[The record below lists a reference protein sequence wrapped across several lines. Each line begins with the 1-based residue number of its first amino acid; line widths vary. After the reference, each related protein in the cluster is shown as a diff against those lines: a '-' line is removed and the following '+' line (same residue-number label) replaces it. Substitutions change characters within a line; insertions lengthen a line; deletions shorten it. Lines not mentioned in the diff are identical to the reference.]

1 VDFEL
6 SADEVALAEG
16 MRRLCAGRFPLDR
29 VRAAEG
35 EHVVMDGAGWSELA
49 DAGVF
54 SLRLAEDGGG
64 LGLPMAAA
72 AVVFEELGR
81 ALVPGPVL
89 ASHLAAGVVE
99 GAADGKVMVGAV
111 SRPGPRRE
119 TGGSGAGGRGGPGGS
134 RPVVVEH
141 LGSLGAL
148 VVVGDDG
155 LAVVDPATLESV
167 AVERSLDPLTPLW
180 IVDHLPAG
188 ERIGGPEEAARWRR
202 DAAVLGGALLVGLAA
217 ATVDLAVAYA
227 KQREQFGK
235 PIGSF
240 QAVKHLCADMLVRS
254 EVARAAVHAAAV
266 TIDQP
271 DVGDARRAAA
281 GAGLLAVEAA
291 LANGKTCIQV
301 HGGMGFTWEVPAHLY
316 LMRARVLAGALEA
329 TDVLAEIVAE
339 RY

>member
-1 VDFEL
+1 MDFEL
-6 SADEVALAEG
+6 SEDEVALADG
-16 MRRLCAGRFPLDR
+16 MRRLCSGRFPLDR
-29 VRAAEG
+29 IRAAEG
-35 EHVVMDGAGWSELA
+35 EQVVIDTSGWSELA

-54 SLRLAEDGGG
+54 SLRLAEDAGG
-64 LGLPMAAA
+64 LGLGTAAA

-81 ALVPGPVL
+81 ALVPGPIL
-89 ASHLAAGVVE
+89 ASHLAAGLVE

-111 SRPGPRRE
+111 HKPRA
-119 TGGSGAGGRGGPGGS
+119 GAAAPAII
-134 RPVVVEH
+134 EH

-155 LAVVDPATLESV
+155 LAVVDPATLDAV
-167 AVERSLDPLTPLW
+167 AVDRSLDPLTPLW
-180 IVDHLPAG
+180 RVDHLPTGDAA
-188 ERIGGPEEAARWRR
+188 GGPDDVALWRR
-202 DAAVLGGALLVGLAA
+202 DASVLGGALLVGLAA

-227 KQREQFGK
+227 KERQQFGK

-271 DVGDARRAAA
+271 DVGDAVRAAA

-291 LANGKTCIQV
+291 MANAKTCIQV

-316 LMRARVLAGALEA
+316 LMRARVLAGELEGPDA
-329 TDVLAEIVAE
+329 LAELVAE

>member
-1 VDFEL
+1 MDFEL
-6 SADEVALAEG
+6 SEDEVALADG
-16 MRRLCAGRFPLDR
+16 MRRLCAGRFPLET
-29 VRAAEG
+29 VRGAEG
-35 EHVVMDGAGWSELA
+35 ERVAIDASGWSELA

-54 SLRLAEDGGG
+54 SLRLAEDAGG
-64 LGLPMAAA
+64 LGLGTAAA

-81 ALVPGPVL
+81 ALVPGPDPR
-89 ASHLAAGVVE
+89 HP
-99 GAADGKVMVGAV
+99 
-111 SRPGPRRE
+111 PGGRDRGRRRRRE
-119 TGGSGAGGRGGPGGS
+119 GHGGRGAATRRAVGPGAA
-134 RPVVVEH
+134 PVVIEH

-155 LAVVDPATLESV
+155 LAVVDPATLDAV

-180 IVDHLPAG
+180 LRRPSAG
-188 ERIGGPEEAARWRR
+188 GGAGRRSRRHGACGDATRPCSGVHCSSGWRR
-202 DAAVLGGALLVGLAA
+202 PPSIWPWR
-217 ATVDLAVAYA
+217 YA
-227 KQREQFGK
+227 KERQQFGK

-240 QAVKHLCADMLVRS
+240 QAVKHLCADMLVRA

-271 DVGDARRAAA
+271 DVGDAVRAAA

-291 LANGKTCIQV
+291 MANGKSCIQV

-316 LMRARVLAGALEA
+316 LMRARVLAGALEG
-329 TDVLAEIVAE
+329 TDALAELVAE

>member
-1 VDFEL
+1 
-6 SADEVALAEG
+6 
-16 MRRLCAGRFPLDR
+16 
-29 VRAAEG
+29 VRGAEG
-35 EHVVMDGAGWSELA
+35 ERVAIDASGWSELA

-54 SLRLAEDGGG
+54 SLRLAEDAGG
-64 LGLPMAAA
+64 LGLGTAAA

-81 ALVPGPVL
+81 ALVPGPIL
-89 ASHLAAGVVE
+89 ATHLAAGLVE
-99 GAADGKVMVGAV
+99 GAADGKVVVGAV
-111 SRPGPRRE
+111 LRPSS
-119 TGGSGAGGRGGPGGS
+119 GSGSGS
-134 RPVVVEH
+134 GHRAAPAVIEH

-155 LAVVDPATLESV
+155 LAVVDPASLDAV

-180 IVDHLPAG
+180 RVDHLPAG
-188 ERIGGPEEAARWRR
+188 EPVGGPDDTARWRR
-202 DAAVLGGALLVGLAA
+202 DASVLGGALLVGQAA

-227 KQREQFGK
+227 KERQQFGK

-240 QAVKHLCADMLVRS
+240 QAVKHLCADMLVRA

-271 DVGDARRAAA
+271 DVGDAVRAAA

-291 LANGKTCIQV
+291 IANGKSCIQV

-316 LMRARVLAGALEA
+316 LMRARVLAGALEG
-329 TDVLAEIVAE
+329 TDALAELVAE

>member
-1 VDFEL
+1 MDFEP
-6 SADEVALAEG
+6 SEDEVALAEG
-16 MRRLCAGRFPLDR
+16 MRRLCAGRFPLER
-29 VRAAEG
+29 VRAGEG
-35 EHVVMDGAGWSELA
+35 QRVVIDRPGWSELA

-81 ALVPGPVL
+81 ALVPGPIL
-89 ASHLAAGVVE
+89 ATHLTAGIVE

-111 SRPGPRRE
+111 SR
-119 TGGSGAGGRGGPGGS
+119 TGATGAA

-141 LGSLGAL
+141 LASLGAL

-155 LAVVDPATLESV
+155 LAVVDPATVDAV
-167 AVERSLDPLTPLW
+167 AVDRSLDPLTPVW
-180 IVDHLPAG
+180 IVDNLPAG
-188 ERIGGPEEAARWRR
+188 ERIGGPEESARWRR

-227 KQREQFGK
+227 KEREQFGK

-271 DVGDARRAAA
+271 DVGDATRAAA
-281 GAGLLAVEAA
+281 GAAILAVEAA
-291 LANGKTCIQV
+291 LANGKSCIQV

-316 LMRARVLAGALEA
+316 LMRARVLAGALGS
-329 TDVLAEIVAE
+329 TDALAEIVAE

>member
-1 VDFEL
+1 MDFEL
-6 SADEVALAEG
+6 SEDEVALADG
-16 MRRLCAGRFPLDR
+16 MRRLCAGRFPLEKI
-29 VRAAEG
+29 RAAEG
-35 EHVVMDGAGWSELA
+35 ERVVIDTAAWSELA

-54 SLRLAEDGGG
+54 SLRVPEDRGG
-64 LGLPMAAA
+64 LGLPTAAA

-81 ALVPGPVL
+81 ALVPGPIL
-89 ASHLAAGVVE
+89 ASHLAAGLVD
-99 GAADGKVMVGAV
+99 GAADGKVVVGAV
-111 SRPGPRRE
+111 HRPRHRSAAVVG
-119 TGGSGAGGRGGPGGS
+119 
-134 RPVVVEH
+134 PVVLEH

-148 VVVGDDG
+148 VVVDDDG
-155 LAVVDPATLESV
+155 LAVIDPGSLDAV
-167 AVERSLDPLTPLW
+167 AVDRSLDPLTPLW
-180 IVDHLPAG
+180 LVDHLPAG
-188 ERIGGPEEAARWRR
+188 ARIGGPQDTNRWRR

-227 KQREQFGK
+227 KMREQFGR

-266 TIDQP
+266 TIDEP
-271 DVGDARRAAA
+271 DVGDAVRAAA

-291 LANGKTCIQV
+291 IANGKTCIQV

-316 LMRARVLAGALEA
+316 LMRARVLAGALDG
-329 TDVLAEIVAE
+329 TDALAELVAE

>member
-6 SADEVALAEG
+6 SEDEVALADG

-29 VRAAEG
+29 IRAAEG
-35 EHVVMDGAGWSELA
+35 DQVTIDPSGWSELA

-54 SLRLAEDGGG
+54 SLRAPEEAGG
-64 LGLPMAAA
+64 LGLGTAAA

-81 ALVPGPVL
+81 ALVPGPIL
-89 ASHLAAGVVE
+89 ASHLAAGLVE

-111 SRPGPRRE
+111 HRPR
-119 TGGSGAGGRGGPGGS
+119 AGDRGGP
-134 RPVVVEH
+134 VVIEH

-148 VVVGDDG
+148 VVVGDEG
-155 LAVVDPATLESV
+155 LAVVDPAGLDAV

-180 IVDHLPAG
+180 LVERLPGG
-188 ERIGGPEEAARWRR
+188 EPLGGPDDATRWRR
-202 DAAVLGGALLVGLAA
+202 DASVLGGALAVGLAA
-217 ATVDLAVAYA
+217 VTVEMAVSYA
-227 KQREQFGK
+227 QQREQFGK

-240 QAVKHLCADMLVRS
+240 QAVKHLCADMLVRA
-254 EVARAAVHAAAV
+254 EVARAAVQAAAV

-271 DVGDARRAAA
+271 DVGDPLRAAA

-291 LANGKTCIQV
+291 IANGKTCIQV

-316 LMRARVLAGALEA
+316 LMRARVLAGALDGA
-329 TDVLAEIVAE
+329 DSLAELVAE